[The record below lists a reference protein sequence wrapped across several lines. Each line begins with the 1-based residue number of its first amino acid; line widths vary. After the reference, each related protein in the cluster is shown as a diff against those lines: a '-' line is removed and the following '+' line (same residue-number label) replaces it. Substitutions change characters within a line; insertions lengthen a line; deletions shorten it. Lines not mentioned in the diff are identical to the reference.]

1 MAGPF
6 ANGLEWVN
14 DEMNLA
20 EGESE
25 VNQAILSALPSLL
38 NTLSNKSG
46 GAVPGPRS
54 IANLKSVQGGVGYP
68 SQKKYGSNLLLE
80 ALASPQFGN
89 VVDDLNIGSAQSM
102 AGVGRG
108 LRSNVGQIIG
118 NIVTGTAGATLGGV
132 PGMLALPAA
141 YNSMLEAIP
150 GGDDDL
156 SRFFPEGTLPRS
168 MQRPAAQS
176 SGPNN
181 QATGSAPDDPETII
195 RGPGPDGVYRV
206 GGNQRYE
213 NSRGSFSR
221 SNQSIGERLQDE
233 AKFDKEFGDTF
244 QGLIGQLV
252 HAGVIPDENQISGKP
267 DANGRRSGGLRSL
280 ANEMA
285 ASSIPR
291 KSRAAYSPTGGQ
303 IPEEPD
309 NSGDDSTSNTQL
321 ALMGT
326 LIAGL
331 VDQYAF
337 QGAGRKMLGNQLG
350 KIPGL
355 GKLAS
360 KGEAKAVEAA
370 VKANGA
376 AGAGAKLG
384 KKVKAVSPDAFKFP
398 GSVAPQ
404 EPKIAADLS
413 KLKSGVDV
421 SPSASAARLRSARQ
435 KVEDVE
441 MAGNKTKL
449 AAEKI
454 AQEKERVQNTI
465 RNTPERKELLPAKRE
480 TPGVPAVRKGGP
492 GTSKPG
498 SASESPNAAKL
509 RASRR
514 PRLEYT
520 PQQEKRRKS
529 LVSQIKEATGSAKLK
544 LKAKLKKLRDDSLPE
559 DGF

>member
-1 MAGPF
+1 MAELRPGPVRNLVEDPWSTVGGQGLLNIIERLSNG
-6 ANGLEWVN
+6 ANT
-14 DEMNLA
+14 LA
-20 EGESE
+20 ESGPVGIINRATGGGVNRGMTSA
-25 VNQAILSALPSLL
+25 VDYLNQALSPMASTGRDLL
-38 NTLSNKSG
+38 D
-46 GAVPGPRS
+46 AVPNPTGYDIPDEDELRKKIFS
-54 IANLKSVQGGVGYP
+54 FRDGGTVTGAAAAAP
-68 SQKKYGSNLLLE
+68 E
-80 ALASPQFGN
+80 ALEQ
-89 VVDDLNIGSAQSM
+89 
-102 AGVGRG
+102 
-108 LRSNVGQIIG
+108 
-118 NIVTGTAGATLGGV
+118 
-132 PGMLALPAA
+132 
-141 YNSMLEAIP
+141 
-150 GGDDDL
+150 
-156 SRFFPEGTLPRS
+156 PE
-168 MQRPAAQS
+168 
-176 SGPNN
+176 
-181 QATGSAPDDPETII
+181 EII

-267 DANGRRSGGLRSL
+267 DAEGVRHGGLRSL

-331 VDQYAF
+331 VDQMAF
-337 QGAGRKMLGNQLG
+337 KGAGRKMLGNQLG

-376 AGAGAKLG
+376 AESAAKLG

-529 LVSQIKEATGSAKLK
+529 LMSQIKEATGSAKLK